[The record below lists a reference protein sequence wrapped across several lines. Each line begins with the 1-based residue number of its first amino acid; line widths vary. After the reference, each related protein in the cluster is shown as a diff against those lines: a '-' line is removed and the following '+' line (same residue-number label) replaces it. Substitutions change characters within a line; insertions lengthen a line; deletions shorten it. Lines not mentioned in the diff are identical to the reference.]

1 MKADKIFEKLG
12 YEKTHEGKT
21 VIDYE
26 RKNEHFGFT
35 QVIEFCHKSSGNHLV
50 LSYQKGVNKYG
61 FNNNVGLTL
70 AEIKA
75 INKKIKELKWH
86 KRGNR
91 K

>member
-12 YEKTHEGKT
+12 FEKTYEKNG

-26 RKNEHFGFT
+26 RKNERFGFM
-35 QVIEFCHKSSGNHLV
+35 QVIEFCRKSSGNHLV
-50 LSYQKGVNKYG
+50 FSYQKGVNKDG